1 MRPVLLTGLTLSIVT
16 GTLVFTGGAQP
27 SYGGYRFRLKMVLL
41 AITLIFHFTVYRA
54 VSAAPAGGSRGREP
68 GDGRLHAG
76 ALVRRRLGRAGRSRF
91 F

>member
-1 MRPVLLTGLTLSIVT
+1 MLLTGLTLSIVT

-27 SYGGYRFRLKMVLL
+27 YYEGYWFRLKMVLL

-54 VSAAPAGGSRGREP
+54 VSTAPAG
-68 GDGRLHAG
+68 RLSTAANRLTG
-76 ALVRRRLGRAGRSRF
+76 AFMLVLWFSVAWAGRAIAF